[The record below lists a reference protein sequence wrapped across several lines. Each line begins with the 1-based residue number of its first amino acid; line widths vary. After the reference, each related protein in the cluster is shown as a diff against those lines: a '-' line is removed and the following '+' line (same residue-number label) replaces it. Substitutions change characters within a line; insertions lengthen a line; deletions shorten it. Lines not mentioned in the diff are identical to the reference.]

1 MMKIA
6 IIDYNMGNLFSVQH
20 ACEHVGLDP
29 IITQKPDEIIE
40 CSAAILPGVGAF
52 AEAMNNINRLGLSSC
67 IKDFIA
73 TQKPFMGI
81 CLGLQLLFTESE
93 EFGNTKGL
101 GIIDGQVLRFP
112 NESKVNSII
121 RVPQIGWNKIYRKD
135 RIDGLKKWN
144 NSPLLG
150 IENNQFMYFVHSFY
164 VKPQDKNNELT
175 LTNYEGI
182 EYCSSILFKNIFA
195 CQFHPEKSAIKGIEI
210 YKNWA
215 KKINKTGEVN
225 D

>member
-1 MMKIA
+1 
-6 IIDYNMGNLFSVQH
+6 
-20 ACEHVGLDP
+20 
-29 IITQKPDEIIE
+29 
-40 CSAAILPGVGAF
+40 
-52 AEAMNNINRLGLSSC
+52 
-67 IKDFIA
+67 
-73 TQKPFMGI
+73 MGI

-135 RIDGLKKWN
+135 GIDGLKKWN